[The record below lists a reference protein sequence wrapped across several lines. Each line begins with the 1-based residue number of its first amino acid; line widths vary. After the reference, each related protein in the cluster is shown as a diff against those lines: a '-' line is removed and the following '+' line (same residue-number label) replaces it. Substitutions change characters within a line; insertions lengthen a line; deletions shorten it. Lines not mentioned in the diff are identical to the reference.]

1 MLFAW
6 EGNWLRDSSGSG
18 LRRTRGKAVLFG
30 FGFIVSLI
38 SFSLSSAHFPRLPI
52 PNGPL
57 SRKPVLGGGLCLVET
72 KGMFCNMH
80 PGLLSAQLRMSKG
93 RAFRGLVQA
102 AGRVAHLAWHG
113 SPSHADTLYPSVLYS
128 SASTAWAA
136 APSVSLGKLDPRY
149 PRQSALTEFLLCT
162 VHQVHFL
169 SPRKLHDSP
178 K

>member
-1 MLFAW
+1 M
-6 EGNWLRDSSGSG
+6 
-18 LRRTRGKAVLFG
+18 FG

-52 PNGPL
+52 PNRPL

-113 SPSHADTLYPSVLYS
+113 SPSHADILYPSVLYS
-128 SASTAWAA
+128 LASTAWAA
-136 APSVSLGKLDPRY
+136 ALSVSLGKLDPRY
-149 PRQSALTEFLLCT
+149 PRQSALTKFLLYT
-162 VHQVHFL
+162 VHQVYFL